1 MEKKILFFVF
11 FLTTLI
17 SFSQNQYEDVVYL
30 KNGGIMR
37 GVIIEQIPNKSIKI
51 ETIGRNVFFY
61 EMDAIEKI
69 TKELPFVKEHNS
81 GHKKG
86 YLGLSIGI
94 SNPVGEFGADIIL
107 AQCFVFIQEL
117 KHPSYSPWI
126 TSMHD
131 LNLMNLNLDRK

>member
-69 TKELPFVKEHNS
+69 TK
-81 GHKKG
+81 
-86 YLGLSIGI
+86 SI
-94 SNPVGEFGADIIL
+94 V
-107 AQCFVFIQEL
+107 
-117 KHPSYSPWI
+117 
-126 TSMHD
+126 
-131 LNLMNLNLDRK
+131 NL